1 MTKTKK
7 IAAAA
12 AVIAALIIAVFV
24 FSIWSSSQAAHSA
37 VDAYNTAAEQY
48 NARIDTYNTAVN
60 GIASENE
67 ELQKV
72 MDRAEADI
80 KNDAEAYEPDTKEDL
95 QDELEKA
102 KKLPVQVP
110 ALIDPFDAMTVSGGF
125 SKKEF
130 ERQKQEAEASLAAV
144 REAEKKIP
152 ETPAVPDFSDAK
164 KKLQDKCE
172 EYEKSVQKLKN
183 VTAPSESFVTERLS
197 KVDTVVQ
204 TGAVTKENDPNGLL
218 GKKGGYTACIYFL
231 DKRVDRELLPAE
243 AFREADDPDDE
254 EKAEAGATDSEAAEE
269 SKTGETGS
277 ETAEESKTGE
287 TGAETAEESKTGETG
302 AETAE
307 ESKTGETGA
316 ETAEESKT
324 GETGAEKAE
333 ESMTGSTDSEAA
345 EESITGST
353 KSETAKEAGT
363 GETAAKAAEEEAPK
377 EKIDVVMIGTA
388 GGGAVEVFASKKDAK
403 ERIEYLEFFD
413 GSVMAAGSYDL
424 EGTCVIRTSKHLS
437 EEDQKKLTKAVREA
451 LLEVD

>member
-1 MTKTKK
+1 MRTSF
-7 IAAAA
+7 
-12 AVIAALIIAVFV
+12 AVFRHGGLYDKNKKDCG
-24 FSIWSSSQAAHSA
+24 SSCSNCGTDHCCLRFFNLEFESGGSQCCRR
-37 VDAYNTAAEQY
+37 VQY
-48 NARIDTYNTAVN
+48 RCGTVQC
-60 GIASENE
+60 ENRH
-67 ELQKV
+67 LQH
-72 MDRAEADI
+72 RREW
-80 KNDAEAYEPDTKEDL
+80 NYAEAYEPDTKEDL

-243 AFREADDPDDE
+243 AFREADDPGDE

-277 ETAEESKTGE
+277 
-287 TGAETAEESKTGETG
+287 ETAEESKTGETG

>member
-1 MTKTKK
+1 MEVYMTKTKK

-67 ELQKV
+67 EMQKV

-269 SKTGETGS
+269 SKTGETG
-277 ETAEESKTGE
+277 
-287 TGAETAEESKTGETG
+287 AETAEESKTGT
-302 AETAE
+302 
-307 ESKTGETGA
+307 
-316 ETAEESKT
+316 
-324 GETGAEKAE
+324 
-333 ESMTGSTDSEAA
+333 TD
-345 EESITGST
+345 T
-353 KSETAKEAGT
+353 ETAKEAGS
-363 GETAAKAAEEEAPK
+363 GDTAAKAAEEAPK

>member
-243 AFREADDPDDE
+243 AFREADDPGDE

-353 KSETAKEAGT
+353 KSETAKEAGS
-363 GETAAKAAEEEAPK
+363 GDTAAKAAEEAPK

>member
-48 NARIDTYNTAVN
+48 NAKIDTYNTAVN

-67 ELQKV
+67 ELQKA

-80 KNDAEAYEPDTKEDL
+80 KNDAEAYEQDTKEDL

-144 REAEKKIP
+144 READKKIP

-183 VTAPSESFVTERLS
+183 VTAPSESFVKERLS

-254 EKAEAGATDSEAAEE
+254 EKAGAGATDSQ
-269 SKTGETGS
+269 
-277 ETAEESKTGE
+277 TAEESKTGE
-287 TGAETAEESKTGETG
+287 TGAQ
-302 AETAE
+302 
-307 ESKTGETGA
+307 
-316 ETAEESKT
+316 
-324 GETGAEKAE
+324 
-333 ESMTGSTDSEAA
+333 
-345 EESITGST
+345 
-353 KSETAKEAGT
+353 TAKEAGT

-403 ERIEYLEFFD
+403 ERIKYLEFFD

-437 EEDQKKLTKAVREA
+437 EEDQKKLMKAVREA

>member
-48 NARIDTYNTAVN
+48 NAKIDTYNTAVN

-102 KKLPVQVP
+102 RKLPVKVP
-110 ALIDPFDAMTVSGGF
+110 ALIDPFDTMTVSGGF

-144 REAEKKIP
+144 KEAEKKIP

-243 AFREADDPDDE
+243 AFREADDPDEE
-254 EKAEAGATDSEAAEE
+254 EKAEAGATD
-269 SKTGETGS
+269 S

-287 TGAETAEESKTGETG
+287 TGAET
-302 AETAE
+302 
-307 ESKTGETGA
+307 
-316 ETAEESKT
+316 
-324 GETGAEKAE
+324 AE

-353 KSETAKEAGT
+353 KSESAKEAGT
-363 GETAAKAAEEEAPK
+363 GESAEKAAEEEGPK

-403 ERIEYLEFFD
+403 KRIEYLEFFD

>member
-37 VDAYNTAAEQY
+37 V
-48 NARIDTYNTAVN
+48 
-60 GIASENE
+60 
-67 ELQKV
+67 
-72 MDRAEADI
+72 
-80 KNDAEAYEPDTKEDL
+80 EDL

-243 AFREADDPDDE
+243 AFREADDPGDE

-277 ETAEESKTGE
+277 
-287 TGAETAEESKTGETG
+287 
-302 AETAE
+302 
-307 ESKTGETGA
+307 

-353 KSETAKEAGT
+353 KSETAKEAGS
-363 GETAAKAAEEEAPK
+363 GDTAAKAAEEEAPK

>member
-1 MTKTKK
+1 MEVYMTKTKK

-12 AVIAALIIAVFV
+12 AVIAVLIIAVFA

-48 NARIDTYNTAVN
+48 NAKIDTYNTAVN

-102 KKLPVQVP
+102 KKMPVQVP

-183 VTAPSESFVTERLS
+183 VTAPSESFVKERLS

-254 EKAEAGATDSEAAEE
+254 EKAGAGATD
-269 SKTGETGS
+269 S

-287 TGAETAEESKTGETG
+287 TGAQTAEESKTGETG
-302 AETAE
+302 AQ
-307 ESKTGETGA
+307 
-316 ETAEESKT
+316 
-324 GETGAEKAE
+324 
-333 ESMTGSTDSEAA
+333 
-345 EESITGST
+345 
-353 KSETAKEAGT
+353 TAKEAGT
-363 GETAAKAAEEEAPK
+363 GETAAKAAEEEVPK

-403 ERIEYLEFFD
+403 ERIKYLEFFD

-437 EEDQKKLTKAVREA
+437 EEDQKKLMKAVREA

>member
-1 MTKTKK
+1 MEVYMTKTKK

-67 ELQKV
+67 EMQKV

-172 EYEKSVQKLKN
+172 FRISRPVAI
-183 VTAPSESFVTERLS
+183 VDFAP
-197 KVDTVVQ
+197 
-204 TGAVTKENDPNGLL
+204 A
-218 GKKGGYTACIYFL
+218 
-231 DKRVDRELLPAE
+231 
-243 AFREADDPDDE
+243 
-254 EKAEAGATDSEAAEE
+254 
-269 SKTGETGS
+269 
-277 ETAEESKTGE
+277 
-287 TGAETAEESKTGETG
+287 
-302 AETAE
+302 
-307 ESKTGETGA
+307 
-316 ETAEESKT
+316 
-324 GETGAEKAE
+324 
-333 ESMTGSTDSEAA
+333 
-345 EESITGST
+345 
-353 KSETAKEAGT
+353 
-363 GETAAKAAEEEAPK
+363 
-377 EKIDVVMIGTA
+377 
-388 GGGAVEVFASKKDAK
+388 
-403 ERIEYLEFFD
+403 
-413 GSVMAAGSYDL
+413 
-424 EGTCVIRTSKHLS
+424 
-437 EEDQKKLTKAVREA
+437 
-451 LLEVD
+451 

>member
-67 ELQKV
+67 EMQKV

>member
-316 ETAEESKT
+316 E
-324 GETGAEKAE
+324 KAE

-451 LLEVD
+451 RLEVD

>member
-183 VTAPSESFVTERLS
+183 VTAPSESFVTERLR

-204 TGAVTKENDPNGLL
+204 AGAVTKENDPNGLL

-269 SKTGETGS
+269 SKTGETG
-277 ETAEESKTGE
+277 
-287 TGAETAEESKTGETG
+287 AETAEESKTGETG
-302 AETAE
+302 AEAAEESKTGATDSEAAE

-316 ETAEESKT
+316 EAAEESKT

-353 KSETAKEAGT
+353 KSETAKEAGS
-363 GETAAKAAEEEAPK
+363 GDTAAKAAEEAPK

>member
-95 QDELEKA
+95 QDELEKE

-287 TGAETAEESKTGETG
+287 TGAETAEESKTGT
-302 AETAE
+302 
-307 ESKTGETGA
+307 
-316 ETAEESKT
+316 
-324 GETGAEKAE
+324 
-333 ESMTGSTDSEAA
+333 TD
-345 EESITGST
+345 T
-353 KSETAKEAGT
+353 ETAKEAGS
-363 GETAAKAAEEEAPK
+363 GDTAAKAAEEAPK